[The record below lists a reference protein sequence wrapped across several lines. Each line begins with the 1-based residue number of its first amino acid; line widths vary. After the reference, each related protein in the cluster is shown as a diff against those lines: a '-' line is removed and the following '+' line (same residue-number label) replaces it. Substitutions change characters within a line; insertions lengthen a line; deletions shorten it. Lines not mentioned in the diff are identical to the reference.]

1 MSDTRHQRF
10 EIDLDEI
17 ERQLRRSVEDANTA
31 APQSKTDP
39 LAELARIVGQDD
51 PFRNILGAK
60 PAKPANTLP
69 EASAPAVSLD
79 HDATLDFTR
88 EDLALLRAQPELP
101 AEQSRFDPVADA
113 YGSVENAIDVEDL
126 QPLRPR
132 RSRGRLAALVTV
144 LAVAAAGV
152 AGAVAYRNTGGSF
165 NFSGVPPIIKADTSP
180 VKVAPENPGGIDIPD
195 QNKQIYER
203 GTQEGRSR
211 MVDRQ
216 EQPIDVRE
224 AVRSMPAP
232 APDVPTPATTSP
244 STAATDPVPRS
255 NPTIAAAPSSGVSN
269 VLGEPRRVRTVSV
282 RPDGTTLAPG
292 GQPTPEPAPAYM
304 PAIGVPPPV
313 SVPTIAV
320 PANPQPTSPA
330 GTPAVTAN
338 ADGTTPAAVTVLPPQ
353 RPRADALGATATP
366 ASPPRSAVVARAAA
380 ADPAVETADGAP
392 LQIGGAR
399 NTRPPQR
406 VAAAPQPAIVPDGQ
420 DPAPAPTTASTSRGT
435 YSVQIASQSSEQQAR
450 TTYDELSDRYATEL
464 GGRPASVA
472 PAKVGGKTVYRV
484 KVGPLSRE
492 AANTLCTRL
501 KASGGACTVLA
512 N

>member
-17 ERQLRRSVEDANTA
+17 ERQLRRSVEGTTT
-31 APQSKTDP
+31 PQPRADP

-51 PFRNILGAK
+51 PFRNILGVK
-60 PAKPANTLP
+60 PA
-69 EASAPAVSLD
+69 ASAPPFQAPAPAVPTDRDSRLDHEASLD
-79 HDATLDFTR
+79 LTH
-88 EDLALLRAQPELP
+88 EDLALLRGEPEP
-101 AEQSRFDPVADA
+101 RIEPSRFDPVADA
-113 YGSVENAIDVEDL
+113 YGSVENAFDTEDL
-126 QPLRPR
+126 QPLRPQ
-132 RSRGRLAALVTV
+132 RSRGRLAAL
-144 LAVAAAGV
+144 AAALVVAV
-152 AGAVAYRNTGGSF
+152 AGAAGAIAYRNTGGSF
-165 NFSGVPPIIKADTSP
+165 NFAGVPPIIKADTSP
-180 VKVAPENPGGIDIPD
+180 VKVAPENPGGIEIPD

-211 MVDRQ
+211 VVDRQ

-224 AVRSMPAP
+224 AVRSMPNP
-232 APDVPTPATTSP
+232 APDVAMPPI
-244 STAATDPVPRS
+244 AATDPVPRS
-255 NPTIAAAPSSGVSN
+255 NPAITAAPSSGVAN

-292 GQPTPEPAPAYM
+292 GQPAPEPVPAYM
-304 PAIGVPPPV
+304 PSISVPPPV
-313 SVPTIAV
+313 SVPTIAI
-320 PANPQPTSPA
+320 PANTQPSLPT
-330 GTPAVTAN
+330 T
-338 ADGTTPAAVTVLPPQ
+338 ADGTTPSASPAPITILPPQ
-353 RPRADALGATATP
+353 RPRAEALNTTATP
-366 ASPPRSAVVARAAA
+366 SSPPRTAAA
-380 ADPAVETADGAP
+380 TRPADPASEPADGAP

-399 NTRPPQR
+399 AARPPQR

-420 DPAPAPTTASTSRGT
+420 DAAPAPTTASTSRGT
-435 YSVQIASQSSEQQAR
+435 YSVQIASQSTEQQAR
-450 TTYDELSDRYATEL
+450 TSYDELSDRYATEL

>member
-17 ERQLRRSVEDANTA
+17 ERQLRRSVEGTA
-31 APQSKTDP
+31 APQPKADP

-60 PAKPANTLP
+60 SA
-69 EASAPAVSLD
+69 APATPPTPAIPVD
-79 HDATLDFTR
+79 HDARLDQDAPLDFTR
-88 EDLALLRAQPELP
+88 DDLALLRGEPDP
-101 AEQSRFDPVADA
+101 RAEQPRFDPVADA
-113 YGSVENAIDVEDL
+113 YGSVENAIDTEDL

-132 RSRGRLAALVTV
+132 RSRGRLAVVAAV
-144 LAVAAAGV
+144 LAVATAGAAG
-152 AGAVAYRNTGGSF
+152 AIAYRNTGGSF

-203 GTQEGRSR
+203 GVQEGRSR

-224 AVRSMPAP
+224 AVRSMPGP
-232 APDVPTPATTSP
+232 APEP
-244 STAATDPVPRS
+244 STPPPTSGATDTVPRS
-255 NPTIAAAPSSGVSN
+255 NPAIAAAPSSGVAN

-292 GQPTPEPAPAYM
+292 GQPAPEPAPAYM
-304 PAIGVPPPV
+304 PSMGVQPPV
-313 SVPTIAV
+313 SVPTIAI
-320 PANPQPTSPA
+320 PANPPPSLPVA
-330 GTPAVTAN
+330 AE
-338 ADGTTPAAVTVLPPQ
+338 GTTPAASPAPVTILPPQ
-353 RPRADALGATATP
+353 RPRAEALSTTATP
-366 ASPPRSAVVARAAA
+366 SSPPRTAAA
-380 ADPAVETADGAP
+380 PRTPDPASEPADGAP

-399 NTRPPQR
+399 AARPPQR

-420 DPAPAPTTASTSRGT
+420 DAAPAPTTASTSRGT
-435 YSVQIASQSSEQQAR
+435 YSVQIASQSTEQQAR
-450 TTYDELSDRYATEL
+450 TSYDELSDKYATEL

-501 KASGGACTVLA
+501 KASGGACTVSA

>member
-17 ERQLRRSVEDANTA
+17 ERQLRRSVEGAA
-31 APQSKTDP
+31 APQPKTDP

-51 PFRNILGAK
+51 PFRNILGAT
-60 PAKPANTLP
+60 PAAKVATPATVSERP
-69 EASAPAVSLD
+69 EPVTPTD
-79 HDATLDFTR
+79 HDATLDFSR
-88 EDLALLRAQPELP
+88 EDLALLRGEPELR
-101 AEQSRFDPVADA
+101 AEPSRFDPVADA
-113 YGSVENAIDVEDL
+113 YGSVENAIDAEDL

-132 RSRGRLAALVTV
+132 RSRGRLAALVAA

-165 NFSGVPPIIKADTSP
+165 SFSGVPPIIKADTSP
-180 VKVAPENPGGIDIPD
+180 VKVAPENPGGIEIPD

-211 MVDRQ
+211 VVDRQ

-224 AVRSMPAP
+224 AVRSMPNP
-232 APDVPTPATTSP
+232 APDLSTPAQTNPP

-255 NPTIAAAPSSGVSN
+255 NPTTAASTSSGVSN

-292 GQPTPEPAPAYM
+292 SQTAAEPSPAYM
-304 PAIGVPPPV
+304 PSISLPPPV
-313 SVPTIAV
+313 SVPTVAI
-320 PANPQPTSPA
+320 PANPQPSLSAT
-330 GTPAVTAN
+330 N
-338 ADGTTPAAVTVLPPQ
+338 DGTTPAASPAPVTVLPPQ
-353 RPRADALGATATP
+353 RPRVEALSATP
-366 ASPPRSAVVARAAA
+366 ASPPRTAAA
-380 ADPAVETADGAP
+380 SRSADPAAETADGAP

-399 NTRPPQR
+399 TGRPPQR

-420 DPAPAPTTASTSRGT
+420 DPAPVPTTASTPRGT
-435 YSVQIASQSSEQQAR
+435 YSVQIASQASERQAR
-450 TTYDELSDRYATEL
+450 ATYDELSDKYATEL
-464 GGRPASVA
+464 GGRPASVG

-501 KASGGACTVLA
+501 KASGGACTVSA